1 MDQDTYRLE
10 TLRGELVAV
19 ANRQQDLLHHDVLLL
34 SQSLDLLIV
43 KAQTKKRKLLEEA
56 KATRG

>member
-1 MDQDTYRLE
+1 M
-10 TLRGELVAV
+10 